1 MLIITKNR
9 PGHRCEFSWVVCSI
23 VVWEGVARGEADTAY
38 EVIRDRVGKFGR
50 ITNRRCEANAPK
62 TCVCQGLD
70 QEMNGASFT
79 FGCSWSM
86 YFKVIQQ
93 ATKKLTLDCQ
103 SVKRN
108 RFTSISYNFKYLLEI
123 FFNVLTCMMIRG

>member
-1 MLIITKNR
+1 MIQFQLQIVRRRSLQEQMLIITKNR

-103 SVKRN
+103 EN
-108 RFTSISYNFKYLLEI
+108 SIH
-123 FFNVLTCMMIRG
+123 